1 MSPVGSP
8 VVESDQGKHV
18 RGRSMGGHL
27 LAIYTHC
34 LQIVEDPLLVARLL
48 MHVAIEEVADAGMLV
63 GDAARRGRGNRIEV
77 PDDVVKLSEKN
88 SIAFNGHSVGDRV
101 EDDRMRLELAPGLVG
116 LSNQVDEEIWQGLGS
131 LSHGVDRML

>member
-1 MSPVGSP
+1 
-8 VVESDQGKHV
+8 
-18 RGRSMGGHL
+18 MGGRVFATYAHR
-27 LAIYTHC
+27 
-34 LQIVEDPLLVARLL
+34 LQIIEDPLLVALFF
-48 MHVAIEEVADAGMLV
+48 MHVAIEEVADAGVLV
-63 GDAARRGRGNRIEV
+63 RDAARRGRTNRIEV